1 MLMCCTCMQ
10 AGHVYICDLK
20 IMDGLTARDGCYNV
34 APLLLLYVN
43 SSNQLVPIAIQLQQ
57 QPGDNNPIF
66 LPTDHWLDWLLA
78 KMYYRLAHGQVT
90 LSIAISLQDY
100 NHFLSNS
107 SITSWLPTTSLAM
120 QPWEYTLWPQGETY
134 QILIPS
140 SSSLFLISAT
150 PLPSTQEQLKLS

>member
-1 MLMCCTCMQ
+1 MQ

-20 IMDGLTARDGCYNV
+20 IMDGLTTRDGCYNV

-43 SSNQLVPIAIQLQQ
+43 CSNQLVPIAIQLQQ

-90 LSIAISLQDY
+90 LSIAMSLQD
-100 NHFLSNS
+100 
-107 SITSWLPTTSLAM
+107 
-120 QPWEYTLWPQGETY
+120 
-134 QILIPS
+134 
-140 SSSLFLISAT
+140 
-150 PLPSTQEQLKLS
+150 